1 MYTYG
6 SNSSYRTL
14 LTSSESVIDQR
25 FRWYNGHI
33 YMYFVGK
40 TSLTALRVL
49 LTSALAF
56 GRREFDN
63 SD

>member
-6 SNSSYRTL
+6 SNSSYGTL

-25 FRWYNGHI
+25 FRWYNGH
-33 YMYFVGK
+33 MYFVGK
-40 TSLTALRVL
+40 TPLTALRVL

-56 GRREFDN
+56 GRRESDN